1 MSSIDRRDFIVKG
14 AVGAAAAGLSG
25 AADLTRFIGLED
37 GSSGNVAHAA
47 PTDAGR
53 QLGTCGPPPRKSPQR
68 QTAAES
74 MPPLPLPATPLR
86 RSEPKAEPK
95 APMMVAK
102 LEYGT
107 TQDWNT
113 DPGDVDNLM
122 RHCQYA
128 LGLWYGWKHMHIDEL
143 VALYKANSKCK
154 VPIIYI
160 SGHEAFEFTPEQR
173 MALKR
178 YVFDGGTLLGDA
190 CCGRREFAES
200 FRKEVFTIFENRS
213 FDLLEVDHPILR
225 AFYAYSNVHYRTFTG
240 AVKQEFQGPPQI
252 YGVNVGTRTA
262 VIFTPFDMSCGWD
275 EHTHEH
281 GKRLIPGDAI
291 RLGIN
296 IISYVAALRQLAD
309 VESVT
314 REVQAP
320 STRPRQQF
328 TLAQLKHHG
337 DWNPDPNSVYQWLR
351 QVAVESSLA
360 VGFDLKYV
368 DPQET
373 QIAPYPFLFLTG
385 FRKPRLS
392 ADEITALR
400 RHLQAGGFLFI
411 NNCSGYS
418 AFDQHVRELVGQMFA
433 DQKLAPMAA
442 DHPLLSAFF
451 KIKQVR
457 DRNTGEPR
465 SLELEGI
472 TIKDRLVLV
481 YSKNDAVTQLK
492 QVSDPYGNGYDADSC
507 RQLALNIVAYSM
519 QN

>member
-1 MSSIDRRDFIVKG
+1 MKPIDRREFIAKG
-14 AVGAAAAGLSG
+14 TAGLAAAGLQG
-25 AADLTRFIGLED
+25 GVDLNGWGAIARAADSDRK
-37 GSSGNVAHAA
+37 
-47 PTDAGR
+47 
-53 QLGTCGPPPRKSPQR
+53 LGTCGPPPRKNPQR

-74 MPPLPLPATPLR
+74 MPPLPLPATPMR

-143 VALYKANSKCK
+143 VAQAKANVRCK
-154 VPIIYI
+154 VPILYI

-173 MALKR
+173 LAIR
-178 YVFDGGTLLGDA
+178 QYVYDGGTLLGDA

-200 FRKEVFTIFENRS
+200 FRREVHQIFENRS

-225 AFYAYSNVHYRTFTG
+225 AFYAYSNVHYRTYNA
-240 AVKQEFQGPPQI
+240 AVKQEFQGPPQL
-252 YGVNVGTRTA
+252 YGVNIGLRTA

-275 EHTHEH
+275 EHTHDH
-281 GKRLIPGDAI
+281 GNRLIPGDAI

-296 IISYVAALRQLAD
+296 IISYVAALRQVGEVDAI
-309 VESVT
+309 T

-320 STRPRQQF
+320 VSRPRQMF

-351 QVAVESSLA
+351 HVAVESSLA

-373 QIAPYPFLFLTG
+373 QIAPYPFLFMTG

-392 ADEITALR
+392 QDEITALR

-418 AFDQHVRELVGQMFA
+418 AFDQHARELVGQMFP
-433 DQKLAPMAA
+433 DQKLAPLAA
-442 DHPLLSAFF
+442 DHPLFSAFAQ
-451 KIKQVR
+451 IKQAR

-465 SLELEGI
+465 ALEMEGI
-472 TIKDRLVLV
+472 TIKDRLVLL
-481 YSKNDAVTQLK
+481 YSKNDAITHLK
-492 QVSDPYGNGYDADSC
+492 QVSDPYGNGYDGDTC